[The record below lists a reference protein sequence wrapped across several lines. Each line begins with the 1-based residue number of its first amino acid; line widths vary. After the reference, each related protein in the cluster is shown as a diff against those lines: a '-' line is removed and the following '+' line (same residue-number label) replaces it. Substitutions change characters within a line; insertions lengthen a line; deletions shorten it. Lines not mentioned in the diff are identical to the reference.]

1 MAGKKQK
8 GIGLLPKLLMGVFIP
23 IVLAFV
29 VIGIMLFHNTDVTGV
44 KLISLKGIGSGSLT
58 ELSKV
63 SLEESKNS
71 LDKLGEQIIKEKAL
85 DVATQIEIFV
95 KLNPKLKKEDL
106 AKDPWLKQ
114 IAVQKVGETG
124 YTAVHDDRGI
134 NYFHSNPQLVGTDL
148 HDLAG
153 KLPAFWKILEASLK
167 GSASGTYDWKDA
179 DGKIRPKYMYLAP
192 VKGTDLIVAS
202 TTYIEEFSKP
212 SRAIEAKMKQIEARF
227 LDEYAKKFMFFYLII
242 FAVLIVLMAVIY
254 LYSRSVILPIRRLSE
269 VADKISMGELNTPI
283 KIKAKGEVGLLAE
296 SIERM
301 QISVKAAI
309 ERLQKRRESKYP
321 FSIQS
326 SSSMHALLD
335 HANE

>member
-1 MAGKKQK
+1 MARKKQR

-29 VIGIMLFHNTDVTGV
+29 IIGIMVFYNMNVGGI
-44 KLISLKGIGSGSLT
+44 KINSLKGIGSDSLT
-58 ELSKV
+58 ELSKI
-63 SLEESKNS
+63 SLEESKSS

-85 DVATQIEIFV
+85 DVASQIEIFV
-95 KLNPKLKKEDL
+95 RSHPRMKKEDL
-106 AKDPWLKQ
+106 AKDPWLKE

-134 NYFHSNPQLVGTDL
+134 NYFHSNPQIVGTDL
-148 HDLAG
+148 HDLAD

-167 GSASGTYDWKDA
+167 GPASGYYDWKDA

-212 SRAIEAKMKQIEARF
+212 SRAIEAKMKQIEKKF
-227 LDEYAKKFMFFYLII
+227 LDEYGKKFQMFYLII
-242 FAVLIVLMAVIY
+242 LVVLIVLMVVIY
-254 LYSRSVILPIRRLSE
+254 VYSRSVIQPIRTLSE
-269 VADKISMGELNTPI
+269 VADKISMGDLDTSI
-283 KIKAKGEVGLLAE
+283 KVKAKGEVGVLAE

-301 QISVKAAI
+301 QMSVKAAI
-309 ERLQKRRESKYP
+309 VRLQKRRDSK
-321 FSIQS
+321 
-326 SSSMHALLD
+326 
-335 HANE
+335 